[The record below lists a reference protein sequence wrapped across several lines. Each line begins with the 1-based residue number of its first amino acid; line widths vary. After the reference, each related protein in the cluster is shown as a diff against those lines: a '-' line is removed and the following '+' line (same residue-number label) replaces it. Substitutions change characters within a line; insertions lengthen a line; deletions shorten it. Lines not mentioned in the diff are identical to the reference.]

1 MNNNIDNKYDN
12 ESEQSAIAIGN
23 IVYYARIMP
32 KLDIYDVYELKV
44 RTVEDTYFSTIDKR
58 DKKSY
63 LFSYNDIGK
72 TVFLNRQDA
81 LNKTKDA
88 EKCKPM
94 IKVSTETYY
103 EEY

>member
-32 KLDIYDVYELKV
+32 KLDVYDVYELRV
-44 RTVEDTYFSTIDKR
+44 RTVEDTYFSTIDKK
-58 DKKSY
+58 DKNSY

-72 TVFLNRQDA
+72 TVFFNWQEDVD
-81 LNKTKDA
+81 KTKEA
-88 EKCKPM
+88 EKNKP
-94 IKVSTETYY
+94 KVSAETYY

>member
-1 MNNNIDNKYDN
+1 MGLMNEKIRKND
-12 ESEQSAIAIGN
+12 

-32 KLDIYDVYELKV
+32 KLDVYDVYGLKV
-44 RTVEDTYFSTIDKR
+44 RTVEGTYFSTIDQR

-72 TVFLNRQDA
+72 TVFFDWQEA
-81 LNKTKDA
+81 VQKTKET
-88 EKCKPM
+88 EKNKP
-94 IKVSTETYY
+94 KVSAETYY

>member
-1 MNNNIDNKYDN
+1 MGLMNEKIRKND
-12 ESEQSAIAIGN
+12 

-32 KLDIYDVYELKV
+32 KLDVYDVYELKV
-44 RTVEDTYFSTIDKR
+44 RTVEGTYFSTIDQR

-72 TVFLNRQDA
+72 TVFFDWQEA
-81 LNKTKDA
+81 VQKTKET
-88 EKCKPM
+88 EKNKP
-94 IKVSTETYY
+94 KVSAETYY

>member
-1 MNNNIDNKYDN
+1 MNNNMDNKYDN
-12 ESEQSAIAIGN
+12 ESEQLTINIGD

-72 TVFLNRQDA
+72 TVFFDRQEAVD
-81 LNKTKDA
+81 KTKEA
-88 EKCKPM
+88 EKNKP
-94 IKVSTETYY
+94 KVSAEIFY

>member
-1 MNNNIDNKYDN
+1 MGLRTDKIKKDD
-12 ESEQSAIAIGN
+12 

-44 RTVEDTYFSTIDKR
+44 RTIENTYFSTIDKR

-81 LNKTKDA
+81 LNKTKEA
-88 EKCKPM
+88 EKNKP
-94 IKVSTETYY
+94 KVSTETYY

>member
-1 MNNNIDNKYDN
+1 MGLKTDKIKKDD
-12 ESEQSAIAIGN
+12 II
-23 IVYYARIMP
+23 YYARIMP

-72 TVFLNRQDA
+72 TVFLNRQEA
-81 LNKTKDA
+81 LNKTKEA
-88 EKCKPM
+88 EKNKP
-94 IKVSTETYY
+94 KVSTEIYY

>member
-1 MNNNIDNKYDN
+1 MGLRTDKIKKDD
-12 ESEQSAIAIGN
+12 

-44 RTVEDTYFSTIDKR
+44 RTIENTYFSTIDKR

-72 TVFLNRQDA
+72 TVFLNRQEA
-81 LNKTKDA
+81 LNKTKEA
-88 EKCKPM
+88 EKNKP
-94 IKVSTETYY
+94 KVSTETYY

>member
-1 MNNNIDNKYDN
+1 MGLMNEKIRKND
-12 ESEQSAIAIGN
+12 

-32 KLDIYDVYELKV
+32 KLDVYDVYELRV
-44 RTVEDTYFSTIDKR
+44 RTVEDAYFSTIDKR

-72 TVFLNRQDA
+72 IVFINR
-81 LNKTKDA
+81 KDA
-88 EKCKPM
+88 VDKAKEAEKNKP
-94 IKVSTETYY
+94 KVSKETFY

>member
-1 MNNNIDNKYDN
+1 MGLRTDKIKKDD
-12 ESEQSAIAIGN
+12 

-44 RTVEDTYFSTIDKR
+44 RTIENTYFSTIDKR

>member
-1 MNNNIDNKYDN
+1 MGLMNDKIRKND
-12 ESEQSAIAIGN
+12 

-32 KLDIYDVYELKV
+32 KLDVYDVYDLKV
-44 RTVEDTYFSTIDKR
+44 RTVEDTYFSTIDKK

-72 TVFLNRQDA
+72 TVFINREEAVD
-81 LNKTKDA
+81 KTKEA
-88 EKCKPM
+88 EKNKP
-94 IKVSTETYY
+94 KVSAEIFY

>member
-1 MNNNIDNKYDN
+1 MGLRTDKIKKDD
-12 ESEQSAIAIGN
+12 

-72 TVFLNRQDA
+72 TVFFNWQEA
-81 LNKTKDA
+81 VNKTKEA
-88 EKCKPM
+88 EKNKP
-94 IKVSTETYY
+94 KVSAEIFY

>member
-1 MNNNIDNKYDN
+1 MTKETDTKCIKLND
-12 ESEQSAIAIGN
+12 

-32 KLDIYDVYELKV
+32 KLDVYNVYDLKV
-44 RTVEDTYFSTIDKR
+44 RTVENTYFSTIDKK

-72 TVFLNRQDA
+72 TVFLNRQEA
-81 LNKTKDA
+81 LNKTKEA
-88 EKCKPM
+88 EKNKP
-94 IKVSTETYY
+94 KVSTETYY